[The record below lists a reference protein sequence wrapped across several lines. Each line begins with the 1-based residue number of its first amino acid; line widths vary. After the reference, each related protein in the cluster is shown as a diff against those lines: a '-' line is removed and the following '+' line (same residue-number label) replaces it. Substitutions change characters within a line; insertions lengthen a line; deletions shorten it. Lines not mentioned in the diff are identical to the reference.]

1 MSAASATLLSVR
13 DLAIR
18 AGSRQLLTGLDL
30 DLAAGEIVALRG
42 PSGSGKTTL
51 LRTLALLQD
60 PVAGEIHFRGQSPE
74 DLGWPV
80 WRRSVSLAPQ
90 QTAIFPGDVRANLA
104 RPFGYHHRDAVFP
117 ADRARAL
124 LDTLHLRDIALDA
137 DAARLS
143 VGQQQRLGLART
155 LLLEPSV
162 LLLDEPTSALDPD
175 TATALEDAVRDDI
188 VRRGA
193 AVMVVTHAPERAAR
207 WCDRVLDLATF
218 LERSSS

>member
-80 WRRSVSLAPQ
+80 WRRSVR
-90 QTAIFPGDVRANLA
+90 PG
-104 RPFGYHHRDAVFP
+104 
-117 ADRARAL
+117 
-124 LDTLHLRDIALDA
+124 
-137 DAARLS
+137 
-143 VGQQQRLGLART
+143 
-155 LLLEPSV
+155 
-162 LLLDEPTSALDPD
+162 
-175 TATALEDAVRDDI
+175 
-188 VRRGA
+188 
-193 AVMVVTHAPERAAR
+193 
-207 WCDRVLDLATF
+207 
-218 LERSSS
+218 